1 MCKAWYGIW
10 DLKNRMVFLMNGKT
24 LRKMVFTAMMA
35 AFVFV
40 ATYFLKIRIPTPT
53 GYTMLKMGNILCVLS
68 GLLFGPLC
76 GGLAAGIGSAL
87 YDLTDPVFAASAPTT
102 FVRFFIM
109 GFLAGLIAHMGKAD
123 GQNMK
128 RNLVAA
134 IVGAMSYVLLYIGE
148 KVVVMMLA
156 GSGFIPAVVANSTKL
171 FTSLTNA
178 VVAIIGSMLL
188 VKPIGKAL
196 QRTGY
201 ARKD

>member
-1 MCKAWYGIW
+1 MGFQA
-10 DLKNRMVFLMNGKT
+10 RMVFFMNGKT
-24 LRKMVFTAMMA
+24 LRKMVFTAVMA

-40 ATYFLKIRIPTPT
+40 ATYFLKITIPTPT
-53 GYTMLKMGNILCVLS
+53 GYTMLKMGNVLCVLA

-171 FTSLTNA
+171 FASLTNA
-178 VVAIIGSMLL
+178 VVAIIGSLLL
-188 VKPIGKAL
+188 VKPIRKAL

-201 ARKD
+201 GQKD